1 MPTIIYIYGWRLFF
15 YSNEGNEPIHIHAEK
30 ADIECK
36 FWILEEEI
44 EIKEA
49 YAYNLNQKD
58 RKEIKKII
66 YQHFDL
72 IVDSWYKYFEKKNAI
87 NLGFGWDRIENVLWR
102 VYNGELD
109 NIAPSQIVI
118 MIGISGAGNG
128 IRTRDLCLGKA
139 TLYQLS
145 YSRNIH
151 YNIK

>member
-30 ADIECK
+30 ADMECK
-36 FWILEEEI
+36 FWFLEEEI

-72 IVDSWYKYFEKKNAI
+72 IVDSWYKYFEK
-87 NLGFGWDRIENVLWR
+87 
-102 VYNGELD
+102 
-109 NIAPSQIVI
+109 
-118 MIGISGAGNG
+118 
-128 IRTRDLCLGKA
+128 
-139 TLYQLS
+139 
-145 YSRNIH
+145 
-151 YNIK
+151 